1 MLSKLKGQT
10 AIKNVLQDMIK
21 CYKKGLCKFPHTLLV
36 ASAGQGKTTLAK
48 MLASE
53 LNPNYTEVF
62 GPALSTADALVN
74 VLKSSNE
81 ILFVDE
87 IHAIPKEIQELM
99 YSVMTNGKVARSD
112 GGYDNVAVKTIIGAT
127 TDPQMML
134 IPLKERFINTMV
146 FAPYSKEDLVQCLL
160 EHFNFCTMD
169 IISQYKIAELAHGT
183 PRKLLAL
190 VEKLKYF
197 MGARD
202 ITRFTKEYLNEFMS
216 YNGLDKFGFDTL
228 QQKYVNILKQYK
240 KPCSLTL
247 LSAMMSLR
255 PEVITQMI
263 EPDVVRAGVVKIT
276 SKGRIYEPE

>member
-1 MLSKLKGQT
+1 
-10 AIKNVLQDMIK
+10 MIK

-36 ASAGQGKTTLAK
+36 ASAGQGKTMLAK
-48 MLASE
+48 LLAEE
-53 LNPNYTEVF
+53 LNPKYTEVF
-62 GPALSTADALVN
+62 GPALSTADSLIN
-74 VLKSSNE
+74 VLKASNE

-87 IHAIPKEIQELM
+87 IHAIPQDIQELM
-99 YSVMTNGKVARSD
+99 YSVMTNGKVARSY
-112 GGYDNVAVKTIIGAT
+112 GGYDTVGIKTIIGAT

-134 IPLKERFINTMV
+134 IPLRERFVNTMV
-146 FAPYSKEDLVQCLL
+146 LAPYSTEDLVQCLL
-160 EHFNFCTMD
+160 DHFNFGSMD
-169 IISQYKIAELAHGT
+169 IVSQYKIAELAHGT

-202 ITRFTKEYLNEFMS
+202 ITRFTKEYINEFMA
-216 YNGLDKFGFDTL
+216 YNGLDQFGFDTL
-228 QQKYVNILKQYK
+228 QQKYVSILKQYK
-240 KPCSLTL
+240 KPCSLSL

-276 SKGRIYEPE
+276 SKGRIYEPC